1 MEEKQEKSR
10 IDRQFDFIREIDKEK
25 FITRQT
31 FLSDAKRR
39 ENDAEHAWHMAIMT
53 LLLSEYANEEI
64 DVLRVISML
73 LIHDLVEI
81 DAGDTYA
88 YDEEGFNIYGGSN
101 QILPNA
107 TSATQ
112 NYYGDEAELEKDDVS
127 KDKEPA
133 LSPEATRLFS
143 YINKVEDL
151 RIYLVQIAECTNA
164 VELAR
169 VIVKMGEREPK
180 ITSEE
185 MVKERFISLFFP
197 LTPLFVSGK
206 TVSNIRARINNAWAR
221 RPRKRL

>member
-1 MEEKQEKSR
+1 M
-10 IDRQFDFIREIDKEK
+10 D
-25 FITRQT
+25 
-31 FLSDAKRR
+31 
-39 ENDAEHAWHMAIMT
+39 
-53 LLLSEYANEEI
+53 NETHFSI
-64 DVLRVISML
+64 V
-73 LIHDLVEI
+73 
-81 DAGDTYA
+81 
-88 YDEEGFNIYGGSN
+88 FNIYGGSN

-112 NYYGDEAELEKDDVS
+112 NYYGGEAEPEESHENKNE
-127 KDKEPA
+127 EPV
-133 LSPEATRLFS
+133 LPPEATRLIS

-151 RIYLVQIAECTNA
+151 RVYLVQIAECTCA

-169 VIVKMGEREPK
+169 VIVNMAEREPK
-180 ITSEE
+180 ITPEE

>member
-1 MEEKQEKSR
+1 M
-10 IDRQFDFIREIDKEK
+10 D
-25 FITRQT
+25 
-31 FLSDAKRR
+31 
-39 ENDAEHAWHMAIMT
+39 
-53 LLLSEYANEEI
+53 SETHFSI
-64 DVLRVISML
+64 V
-73 LIHDLVEI
+73 
-81 DAGDTYA
+81 
-88 YDEEGFNIYGGSN
+88 FNIYGGSN

-127 KDKEPA
+127 MDKEPA
-133 LSPEATRLFS
+133 LSPEAMRLFS

-221 RPRKRL
+221 RPRKRLWPEMKNRW

>member
-1 MEEKQEKSR
+1 M
-10 IDRQFDFIREIDKEK
+10 D
-25 FITRQT
+25 
-31 FLSDAKRR
+31 
-39 ENDAEHAWHMAIMT
+39 
-53 LLLSEYANEEI
+53 SETHFSI
-64 DVLRVISML
+64 V
-73 LIHDLVEI
+73 
-81 DAGDTYA
+81 
-88 YDEEGFNIYGGSN
+88 FNIYGGSN

-185 MVKERFISLFFP
+185 MVKERFYTARELGFD
-197 LTPLFVSGK
+197 
-206 TVSNIRARINNAWAR
+206 NINMDLIMGLPEENMDDVRHMM
-221 RPRKRL
+221 

>member
-1 MEEKQEKSR
+1 M
-10 IDRQFDFIREIDKEK
+10 D
-25 FITRQT
+25 
-31 FLSDAKRR
+31 
-39 ENDAEHAWHMAIMT
+39 
-53 LLLSEYANEEI
+53 SETHFSI
-64 DVLRVISML
+64 V
-73 LIHDLVEI
+73 
-81 DAGDTYA
+81 
-88 YDEEGFNIYGGSN
+88 FNIYGGSN

-112 NYYGDEAELEKDDVS
+112 NYYADEAEPEEDDVN
-127 KDKEPA
+127 KDEEPI
-133 LSPEATRLFS
+133 LSPEATHLFS

-151 RIYLVQIAECTNA
+151 RVYLAQIAECTNA

-169 VIVKMGEREPK
+169 VIVNMAEREPR
-180 ITSEE
+180 ITPEE

>member
-1 MEEKQEKSR
+1 M
-10 IDRQFDFIREIDKEK
+10 D
-25 FITRQT
+25 
-31 FLSDAKRR
+31 
-39 ENDAEHAWHMAIMT
+39 
-53 LLLSEYANEEI
+53 SETHFSI
-64 DVLRVISML
+64 V
-73 LIHDLVEI
+73 
-81 DAGDTYA
+81 
-88 YDEEGFNIYGGSN
+88 FNIYGGSN

-112 NYYGDEAELEKDDVS
+112 NYYGDRAESEEDDA
-127 KDKEPA
+127 DKEEEPA

-151 RIYLVQIAECTNA
+151 RVYLAQIAECTNA

-169 VIVKMGEREPK
+169 VIVNMAEREPR
-180 ITSEE
+180 ITPEE

>member
-1 MEEKQEKSR
+1 M
-10 IDRQFDFIREIDKEK
+10 D
-25 FITRQT
+25 
-31 FLSDAKRR
+31 
-39 ENDAEHAWHMAIMT
+39 
-53 LLLSEYANEEI
+53 SETHFSI
-64 DVLRVISML
+64 V
-73 LIHDLVEI
+73 
-81 DAGDTYA
+81 
-88 YDEEGFNIYGGSN
+88 FNIYGGSN

-112 NYYGDEAELEKDDVS
+112 NYYGDEAELEKD
-127 KDKEPA
+127 PA

-197 LTPLFVSGK
+197 LTPLFVSVK

>member
-1 MEEKQEKSR
+1 M
-10 IDRQFDFIREIDKEK
+10 D
-25 FITRQT
+25 
-31 FLSDAKRR
+31 
-39 ENDAEHAWHMAIMT
+39 
-53 LLLSEYANEEI
+53 SETHFSI
-64 DVLRVISML
+64 V
-73 LIHDLVEI
+73 
-81 DAGDTYA
+81 
-88 YDEEGFNIYGGSN
+88 FNIYGGSN

-127 KDKEPA
+127 MYKEPA

-180 ITSEE
+180 VKRKCLSWKSIT
-185 MVKERFISLFFP
+185 KI
-197 LTPLFVSGK
+197 
-206 TVSNIRARINNAWAR
+206 
-221 RPRKRL
+221 